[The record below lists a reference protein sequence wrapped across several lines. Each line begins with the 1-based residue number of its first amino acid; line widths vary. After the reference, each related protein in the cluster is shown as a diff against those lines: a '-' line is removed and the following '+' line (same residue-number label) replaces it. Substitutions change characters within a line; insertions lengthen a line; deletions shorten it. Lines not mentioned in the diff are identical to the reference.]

1 MFKHRIA
8 PALAALAVA
17 LVSPASAQT
26 QPGTNVGTLTCKMG
40 PSIGLIFGSRQKMA
54 CRFVPNC
61 RSASERAVSPLEGS
75 VLHSVLADVG
85 RGDLASF

>member
-40 PSIGLIFGSRQKMA
+40 PSIGLIWIPAEDGLP
-54 CRFVPNC
+54 V
-61 RSASERAVSPLEGS
+61 RS
-75 VLHSVLADVG
+75 
-85 RGDLASF
+85 

>member
-1 MFKHRIA
+1 MFKHRFA

-40 PSIGLIFGSRQKMA
+40 PSIGLIWIPAEDGLP
-54 CRFVPNC
+54 V
-61 RSASERAVSPLEGS
+61 RS
-75 VLHSVLADVG
+75 
-85 RGDLASF
+85 